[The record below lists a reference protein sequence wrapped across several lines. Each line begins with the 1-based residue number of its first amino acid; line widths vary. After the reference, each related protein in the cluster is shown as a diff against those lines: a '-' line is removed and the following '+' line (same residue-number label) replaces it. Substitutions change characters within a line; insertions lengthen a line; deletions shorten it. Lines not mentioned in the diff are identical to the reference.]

1 MNMLTRII
9 VTSVTLVPLIAPSTG
24 YGQDRVAHDATEVRL
39 GDRVIGRDP
48 DPFIRGQL
56 MRYDS
61 LGFK

>member
-9 VTSVTLVPLIAPSTG
+9 VTSVTLVPLIAPSAG
-24 YGQDRVAHDATEVRL
+24 YGQDRLARDATEVRS

-56 MRYDS
+56 MRYDG